1 MLGKRCEQAELIAS
15 PWDMVVV
22 GGGITGAGIA
32 LLAARLG
39 KKVLLLEQRDFAWGT
54 SSRSSKMVHGGLR
67 YLAQGDLRLTR
78 HSLLEREKLLR
89 DLPDLVVRK
98 TYLFPVRAGEF
109 PGRWGMK
116 AALWLYDALAG
127 IRDHSWLPLKNLRQ
141 RLPQLRLDGIKGAM
155 SYTDALTD
163 DCRLVLR
170 VLHEAV
176 AAGATL
182 ANYTRVDAAE
192 QCAEG
197 VKLSLNDVETGN
209 HFVITAQ
216 QVVNATGA
224 FADHLSGTEA
234 KVRPQR
240 GSHLFFDAARLP
252 VSDCLTLMHPRDKRP
267 VFLFPWQGVTCVGT
281 TDLDHKTPLN
291 EEAWA
296 TQVEV
301 DYLLELVD
309 AAFPSYHIKAAD
321 ILSCMA
327 GVRPIIASGSG
338 RDPSKE
344 RRDHAIWQQDGVIS
358 VSGGKL
364 TTFRLIALDVL
375 LAAGLI
381 NKRAHRQAQRDRHSL
396 FQEKLP
402 FELGNPLK
410 AQPLDAELEARLAWI
425 LGNEMV
431 EHLDDLML
439 RRTRLGNLLPEGA
452 KSLLP
457 RIRPL
462 CEQHLGWSDNRWQA
476 EVARYRDI
484 VSRYYQPPGVKLH
497 MEAGADAASHAT
509 DQRRLS

>member
-1 MLGKRCEQAELIAS
+1 MLGKRCEQAELIAGD
-15 PWDMVVV
+15 WDLVVV

-39 KKVLLLEQRDFAWGT
+39 KRVLLLEQRDFAWGT

-78 HSLLEREKLLR
+78 HSLLEREKLLH
-89 DLPDLVVRK
+89 DLPELVVRK

-116 AALWLYDALAG
+116 AALWLYDFLAG
-127 IRDHSWLPLKNLRQ
+127 IRDHSWLPLTNLRQ

-176 AAGATL
+176 AAGARL
-182 ANYTRVDAAE
+182 ANYTRVDAVEPTAT
-192 QCAEG
+192 G
-197 VKLSLNDVETGN
+197 SRLTLSDVETGAN
-209 HFVITAQ
+209 FVISARL
-216 QVVNATGA
+216 VVNATGA
-224 FADHLSGTEA
+224 FADRLSGSDA
-234 KVRPQR
+234 RVRPQR
-240 GSHLFFDAARLP
+240 GSHLFFSQERLP
-252 VSDCLTLMHPRDKRP
+252 VNDCLTLMHPRDGRP

-281 TDLDHKTPLN
+281 TDLDHQVSLD
-291 EEAWA
+291 EEASA
-296 TQVEV
+296 TSVEV
-301 DYLLELVD
+301 DYLLEVIH
-309 AAFPSYHIKAAD
+309 AAFPGHQISADD

-327 GVRPIIASGSG
+327 GVRPIIASGKG

-381 NKRAHRQAQRDRHSL
+381 SKAAHRAGQHDKTPL
-396 FQEKLP
+396 FQQTLP

-410 AQPLDAELEARLAWI
+410 AQPLDAELEARLTWI
-425 LGNEMV
+425 LDNEMV
-431 EHLDDLML
+431 EHLDDLLL
-439 RRTRLGNLLPEGA
+439 RRTRLGNLLPSGA
-452 KSLLP
+452 LALLP
-457 RIRPL
+457 RIQPL
-462 CEQHLGWSDNRWQA
+462 CLAQLGWSDNRWQA
-476 EVARYRDI
+476 EVARYLAI
-484 VSRYYQPPGVKLH
+484 VNRHYQPPGRAPI
-497 MEAGADAASHAT
+497 EAPAAEAAQLDRVCHE
-509 DQRRLS
+509 